1 MPIKSSKP
9 RGRPAYKPTPAA
21 RRTVSVAAGGGMR
34 HEDIAIA
41 LGIGVDTLR
50 KYFEPELSVGA
61 NLRRMEVL
69 QGLYQAAKRGSTAAA
84 KAYLA
89 VEPQLAVPPAPPAEA
104 GAPAAAVPA
113 KKVGKKEQQQA
124 DAVTAGQGT
133 DWDELLRRTPVP
145 PAVQ

>member
-1 MPIKSSKP
+1 
-9 RGRPAYKPTPAA
+9 
-21 RRTVSVAAGGGMR
+21 MR

-50 KYFEPELSVGA
+50 KYFELELSVGA

-69 QGLYQAAKRGSTAAA
+69 QGLHPAAKRGSTAAA
-84 KAYLA
+84 KAYLG
-89 VEPQLAVPPAPPAEA
+89 VESQLAVPPAPQAEA
-104 GAPAAAVPA
+104 GAPTAAVPA

-124 DAVTAGQGT
+124 DVVTAGQST

>member
-1 MPIKSSKP
+1 MK
-9 RGRPAYKPTPAA
+9 
-21 RRTVSVAAGGGMR
+21 
-34 HEDIAIA
+34 HEEIALA
-41 LGIGVDTLR
+41 LGIGTDTLR

-89 VEPQLAVPPAPPAEA
+89 VEPQVAVPPAPPAEA
-104 GAPAAAVPA
+104 GTSEAAPG
-113 KKVGKKEQQQA
+113 KKLGKKEQQQA

-133 DWDELLRRTPVP
+133 GWDDLLRRTPAP
-145 PAVQ
+145 PSVQ